1 MADLLPGQ
9 ARVGIRVGTP
19 STPSTPSTPVT
30 SDNDI
35 LFEDGTALSFEDG
48 TQVTF
53 E

>member
-9 ARVGIRVGTP
+9 ARVGIRVG
-19 STPSTPSTPVT
+19 TPSTPVT

>member
-1 MADLLPGQ
+1 MPELLPGQ

-19 STPSTPSTPVT
+19 STPVASE
-30 SDNDI
+30 NDI
-35 LFEDGTALSFEDG
+35 LFEDGTALLFEDG

>member
-9 ARVGIRVGTP
+9 ARVGIRVG
-19 STPSTPSTPVT
+19 TPSTPSTPVT

>member
-1 MADLLPGQ
+1 MADQLLPGQ

-19 STPSTPSTPVT
+19 STPISSE
-30 SDNDI
+30 NDI
-35 LFEDGTALSFEDG
+35 LFEDGTPFLFEDG